1 MAYTANNF
9 WLLAKQVLT
18 DGFKTAATYPRFYI
32 EEQGRM
38 SADGE
43 RGMVWG
49 VNVLAP
55 YILASQPVLFDHV

>member
-1 MAYTANNF
+1 
-9 WLLAKQVLT
+9 
-18 DGFKTAATYPRFYI
+18 
-32 EEQGRM
+32 M